1 MNKISCIICGEKNR
15 LQSQFLNT
23 IESVINKENIHFIS
37 KRINTNICNTNNLEF
52 ISNKTSDEYVLLI
65 TNAEK
70 IDLIRQGIYRF
81 HQLAEMSGADML
93 YSDFNDLKEGNLTL
107 HPLTDHHEGCVR
119 NDFNLGEIIF
129 IKASALKNALSKM
142 DKGLKFGAFYAL
154 RLELMKNHKIERIP
168 EPLYTVIN
176 EEEKVKTGEAIF
188 EYVNPANREVQVEM
202 EQIFTSYL
210 KEIGA
215 FLKPKFRK
223 INLADEVFKTEA
235 SVIIPVKDRAETI
248 KDAIESVIA
257 QECDFPYNIIVVDNH
272 STDGTT
278 KIIEK
283 LAHKN
288 KNIIHLLPESKI
300 LGIGGC
306 WNLALNHHLCGR
318 FAIQL
323 DSDDVYNTPH
333 TIKKIVKC
341 FYENS
346 SAMVIGSYQMM
357 NFDNEPIAPG
367 IIDHNEWTDNNGS
380 NNALRINGLGAPR
393 AFYTPIIRDL
403 QLPNTSYGEDYAVG
417 LALSRRYHV
426 GRIYTPVYNC
436 RRWEGNSDANLDI
449 NKMNRYN
456 EYKDKIRYFEIK
468 KRILINK

>member
-1 MNKISCIICGEKNR
+1 MNKISCVICGEKNR

-23 IESVINKENIHFIS
+23 IESVINADNIHYIS
-37 KRINTNICNTNNLEF
+37 KRINTNICDTTNLEF
-52 ISNKTSDEYVLLI
+52 VGNKAANEYVLLI

-81 HQLAEMSGADML
+81 HQIAEMSGADML
-93 YSDFNDLKEGNLTL
+93 YSDFNDLKDGNLSL

-129 IKASALKNALSKM
+129 IKASALKNALLEM
-142 DKGLKFGAFYAL
+142 DNNLKYGAFYAL
-154 RLELMKNHKIERIP
+154 RLELMKNNKIERIP

-176 EEEKVKTGEAIF
+176 EEAEQKTGEAIF
-188 EYVNPANREVQVEM
+188 EYVNPANKEVQLEM
-202 EQIFTSYL
+202 EQIFTEYL
-210 KEIGA
+210 MEIEA
-215 FLKPKFRK
+215 YLKPKFRK
-223 INLADEVFKTEA
+223 INIADEVFKTDA
-235 SVIIPVKDRAETI
+235 SVIIPVKDRAKTI

-257 QECDFPYNIIVVDNH
+257 QECEFPFNIIVVDNH

-283 LAHKN
+283 LAHKHN
-288 KNIIHLLPESKI
+288 NIIHLLPESKT

-306 WNLALNHHLCGR
+306 WNLAINHHLCGR

-323 DSDDVYNTPH
+323 DSDDIYNTPF
-333 TIKKIVKC
+333 TVDKVVKC

-346 SAMVIGSYQMM
+346 AAMVIGSYQMM
-357 NFDNEPIAPG
+357 NFNNEPIAPG
-367 IIDHNEWTDNNGS
+367 IIDHSEWTDKNGP

-393 AFYTPIIRDL
+393 AFYTPIIREL
-403 QLPNTSYGEDYAVG
+403 LLPNTSYGEDYAVG
-417 LALSRRYHV
+417 LTLSRQYHI
-426 GRIYTPVYNC
+426 GRIYDPIYNC

-449 NKMNRYN
+449 DKMNRYN
-456 EYKDKIRYFEIK
+456 AYKDRIRYFEIK
-468 KRILINK
+468 KRILLNQ